1 MSFEEVYSRIS
12 QISSEEHRKL
22 VNYIRTCQPTYDLAE
37 ECLQNAYLEAL
48 IQAESIKQPEKLKAW
63 LITVALRTAKDQI
76 RDHCR
81 IVQACYLLGAKF
93 LEGETDVTVM
103 RIFVA
108 DVASKALKRFPLYYT
123 EVMRLR
129 DVEDMSYDNIGIALG
144 ITSEAARTAHH
155 RVQKALKRELKEELH
170 TLR

>member
-1 MSFEEVYSRIS
+1 M
-12 QISSEEHRKL
+12 
-22 VNYIRTCQPTYDLAE
+22 
-37 ECLQNAYLEAL
+37 
-48 IQAESIKQPEKLKAW
+48 
-63 LITVALRTAKDQI
+63 
-76 RDHCR
+76 
-81 IVQACYLLGAKF
+81 GAKF